1 MDVNNMQLYTLLM
14 LELLDVLP
22 VATLYAI
29 YGFLLYVSM
38 LICYPFLLLYRLSQK
53 QVTEKKSFAIIRWM
67 KKATDSIVFI
77 LYGDLA
83 NNRVR
88 SFLKEESIHG
98 VGSLDD
104 VWKRVQLMWFAL
116 MLRLNALSLILL
128 CGLAFWDRFL
138 VQRSRVC
145 EDEKVWQCYI
155 GTLDAVNGWGREPLV
170 NCSNM
175 TDADE
180 VVCFKFAYNV
190 ADTVGLVGG
199 VLSFGIYCM
208 RLGGTVMTFLYKQ
221 LQRCCSKKVYRV
233 FSSIIQQTPIWIMLI
248 SAVISII
255 FLKYRDLTFYGELIE
270 TFGIAST
277 LALVLATPWSAFVD
291 YPDTKPCSNEDSEM
305 RKVVKPFAFE
315 SIEGEKTV
323 TAA

>member
-1 MDVNNMQLYTLLM
+1 MQLYNLRT

-29 YGFLLYVSM
+29 YGFLLYLSI
-38 LICYPFLLLYRLSQK
+38 LICYPFLLLYRLGRK
-53 QVTEKKSFAIIRWM
+53 QATETKPFAITQWTKKSAN
-67 KKATDSIVFI
+67 SLVFI
-77 LYGDLA
+77 LYGDLV
-83 NNRVR
+83 NNRLQ

-104 VWKRVQLMWFAL
+104 AWKRVQLMWFAL
-116 MLRLNALSLILL
+116 MLRLNAISLVLL
-128 CGLAFWDRFL
+128 CGLALWDRFL
-138 VQRSRVC
+138 VERSRVC
-145 EDEKVWQCYI
+145 DDEKVCFV
-155 GTLDAVNGWGREPLV
+155 GTLDAVNGWESEPLE

-208 RLGGTVMTFLYKQ
+208 RLGATAMIFLYKQ
-221 LQRCCSKKVYRV
+221 LQRCCNKKVYRV
-233 FSSIIQQTPIWIMLI
+233 FSSIIQQTPMWIMLI
-248 SAVISII
+248 SAVVSIV

-270 TFGIAST
+270 IFGIASS

-291 YPDTKPCSNEDSEM
+291 YTDTKPCSNEDSEM
-305 RKVVKPFAFE
+305 QKVVKPFALE
-315 SIEGEKTV
+315 SSEGETTLKT
-323 TAA
+323 AQQSS